1 MHIAYLGLG
10 TNLGLREIN
19 LKQAIQAL
27 EQHAGRLLK
36 CSSFMET
43 APWGFESSN
52 IFLNGA
58 VILET
63 KLSPFDLLS
72 VTCRIET
79 ALGRTHK
86 SHDNQYV
93 DRTMD
98 IDILFY
104 DQLILETPELI
115 IPHPLI
121 QNRLFVLNPL
131 EEIAPDF
138 VHPILHKSIHQM
150 LLNLRQTTNTLSQ

>member
-10 TNLGLREIN
+10 TNLGLCEIN
-19 LKQAIQAL
+19 LKLAIQAL
-27 EQHAGRLLK
+27 EQHVGKLLK
-36 CSSFMET
+36 CSSFLET

-52 IFLNGA
+52 IFLNA
-58 VILET
+58 TVILKT

-72 VTCRIET
+72 ATCRIENS
-79 ALGRTHK
+79 LGRTHK
-86 SHDNQYV
+86 THNNRYT
-93 DRTMD
+93 DRIID

-104 DQLILETPELI
+104 DQLILKTPELI

-131 EEIAPDF
+131 DEIAPDF

-150 LLNLRQTTNTLSQ
+150 LLDLRQTTNTLV